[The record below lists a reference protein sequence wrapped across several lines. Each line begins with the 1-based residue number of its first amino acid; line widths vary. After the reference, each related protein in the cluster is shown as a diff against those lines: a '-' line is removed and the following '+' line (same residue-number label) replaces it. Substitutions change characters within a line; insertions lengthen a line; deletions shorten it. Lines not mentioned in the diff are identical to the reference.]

1 MKAPSPKPRG
11 RRWAKSESEIA
22 TASVKD
28 RVAHALIEDA
38 EATRS
43 ASSGARSRV
52 RHQNGVLPLA
62 DGTSLPPATMVAA
75 VAHKEYSRVVR
86 RPQLLQPT

>member
-1 MKAPSPKPRG
+1 MKSPSPKPRA

-43 ASSGARSRV
+43 ANSGARSRV
-52 RHQNGVLPLA
+52 RHHNGVLPLA
-62 DGTSLPPATMVAA
+62 DGTILPATMVAA
-75 VAHKEYSRVVR
+75 AAHEEYSRVVR